1 VAEYITRSEAARRA
15 VVHVNTIRDWE
26 RRGLVR
32 TKRIA
37 TPSGEQVHIAVPD
50 LERVITERPS
60 RRKTEL
66 EECRERLATVEAE
79 RDRLLAEVL
88 EIARGRREGQRLS

>member
-1 VAEYITRSEAARRA
+1 VPEYIPRAEAARRA
-15 VVHVNTIRDWE
+15 VVHLNTIRDWE

-32 TKRIA
+32 TKRIV

-50 LERVITERPS
+50 LERVITERPP

-66 EECRERLATVEAE
+66 EECRERLAAVEAE

-88 EIARGRREGQRLS
+88 EIARGRRR